1 MTYTKEQITKR
12 KFDVVIIGA
21 GGSGMRASLQLA
33 RAGLR
38 HLWMDATH
46 EVGLAFGRNSALVVI
61 VLSTVV
67 AFALGF
73 KLFF

>member
-1 MTYTKEQITKR
+1 
-12 KFDVVIIGA
+12 
-21 GGSGMRASLQLA
+21 
-33 RAGLR
+33 
-38 HLWMDATH
+38 MDAPAVHTP
-46 EVGLAFGRNSALVVI
+46 AAPTRRFDVVI